1 MDPITWVYL
10 IVMLVVAIAV
20 YASMP
25 KPKGVGPQA
34 LTDSGVPTAED
45 GRDMC
50 VVFGEVWID
59 DNNVINYGA
68 LSTAPIKTSG
78 GK

>member
-1 MDPITWVYL
+1 MGIEWVYL

-25 KPKGVGPQA
+25 KPKSVGSHSLA
-34 LTDSGVPTAED
+34 DSDVPLAED

-68 LSTAPIKTSG
+68 LSTSPIKSSSG
-78 GK
+78 K